1 MTTIRNLLRLCAG
14 GLALAACVAPA
25 ATEGLLNIKR
35 LSAALAAEA
44 VAAAVQ
50 ACAHK
55 NYYVSAVVLD
65 YSGVRQ
71 AALRG
76 DNAASQNML
85 TANDKAFTAAT
96 FETDTAVL
104 VERSRTSSVSTSFA
118 KVPHLVLAGGGLVI
132 KVGDEV
138 IGAIGV
144 SGAPGGDNDAQCA
157 KAGLDKIK
165 DRMK

>member
-1 MTTIRNLLRLCAG
+1 MMTIRAMLVGSAVAV
-14 GLALAACVAPA
+14 ALAAAAQAQGLVNAP
-25 ATEGLLNIKR
+25 R

-44 VAAAVQ
+44 VAVAVEACAQKNYRVAAV
-50 ACAHK
+50 
-55 NYYVSAVVLD
+55 LID

-76 DNAASQNML
+76 DGANQQNIL

-96 FETDTAVL
+96 FGTDTADL
-104 VERSRTSSVSTSFA
+104 VARSRTGRVSSSFA
-118 KVPHLVLAGGGLVI
+118 KVPHLVLASGGVVI
-132 KVGDEV
+132 KVNDMV

-144 SGAPGGDNDAQCA
+144 SGAPGGDNDALCA
-157 KAGLDKIK
+157 KAGLEKIK